1 MLHLHNRPM
10 TGKAVTVAQQKGGAG
25 KTTLLAHLAV
35 AFVRRGRRVALLDAD
50 PQGSLTLW
58 LSQRE
63 ARLGAGARLSGEAT
77 RASGA
82 ALERQIRALAAA
94 ADLVL
99 IDSPPRTDETPLA
112 AIRASDLVLVP
123 VQPSPMDLWATRP
136 TLQLAVTAGKPILL
150 VLNRMPPRGRL
161 AGEMATLLQGFQV
174 PIAEASLGN
183 RAAYAAALA
192 EGRAVGELEPRGKAA
207 AETAA
212 LADEVEAWLN
222 GRRQ

>member
-1 MLHLHNRPM
+1 MA
-10 TGKAVTVAQQKGGAG
+10 GKAITVAQQKGGSG

-35 AFVRRGRRVALLDAD
+35 AFAGRGRRVALLDAD

-63 ARLGAGARLSGEAT
+63 SRLGANERLSGEAT

-82 ALERQIRALAAA
+82 ALERQIRTLSTG

-99 IDSPPRTDETPLA
+99 IDSPPRTDDTPLA

-136 TLQLAVTAGKPILL
+136 TLL

-161 AGEMATLLQGFQV
+161 AGEMAALLQGFGV
-174 PIAEASLGN
+174 PVARTSLGN

-192 EGRAVGELEPRGKAA
+192 EGRAVSELEPRGKAA

-212 LADEVEAWLN
+212 LADEVEAWLS
-222 GRRQ
+222 GRRR